1 MGAQINPNTKTD
13 TVVHL
18 FTDGACE
25 NNPGRGGWAAVL
37 RSGSSEKELSGGYA
51 HTTNNRMELRAVI
64 EGLKALKRPGLR
76 VVVVSDSKYVTEP
89 VLQGWLETWAAK
101 QFRKGKI
108 MRENADL
115 WLELR
120 PLLQRHE
127 VTFRWIKGHA
137 GHPENERC
145 DLLAV
150 AARSQSDLPRDPG
163 YDNPTAHAIDNG
175 LSLL

>member
-1 MGAQINPNTKTD
+1 MGAQTNAATI
-13 TVVHL
+13 VHL

-25 NNPGRGGWAAVL
+25 HNPGRGGWAAVL
-37 RSGSSEKELSGGYA
+37 RSGHSEKELSGGYA

-76 VVVVSDSKYVTEP
+76 VAVVSDSKYVTEP
-89 VLQGWLETWAAK
+89 VIQGWLETWAAK